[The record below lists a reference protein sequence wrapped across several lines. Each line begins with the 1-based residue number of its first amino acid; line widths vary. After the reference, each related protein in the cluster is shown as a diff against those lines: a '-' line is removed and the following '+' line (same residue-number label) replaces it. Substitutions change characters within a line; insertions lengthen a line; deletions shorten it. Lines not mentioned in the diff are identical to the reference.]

1 VTCEDA
7 RLLIGAA
14 PADVPPELAGHLAEC
29 AQCGALQREMRSF
42 EADLRRAL
50 QEPPDMSRF
59 LTRRRP
65 PVWRGWALAASIL
78 LVTCAAL
85 AAWLLVP
92 GETLAHQVVV
102 HVQGEP
108 QSWLATEQVSA
119 AGIQQVLR
127 KSGVQVDLT
136 SEHVVYAQSCWFR
149 GHYVPHL
156 VLETARGP
164 ATVLLLRHEPVT
176 HREAF
181 SEAGMSGI
189 IVPAQQGSIALLTRG
204 GADLQA
210 LAALAGEMQRD
221 THWMPESH

>member
-14 PADVPPELAGHLAEC
+14 PADVPPELADHLKGC
-29 AQCGALQREMRSF
+29 ADCGALQREMRSF

-59 LTRRRP
+59 LVRRRRP
-65 PVWRGWALAASIL
+65 AWRGWALAASVL

-102 HVQGEP
+102 HVEGEP
-108 QSWLATEQVSA
+108 QSWLATEQLSA
-119 AGIQQVLR
+119 AGVQQVLSR
-127 KSGVQVDLT
+127 SGLQLDLT
-136 SEHVVYAQSCWFR
+136 SERIVYAQSCWFR

-176 HREAF
+176 RPEAF

-204 GADLQA
+204 GADLKT
-210 LAALAGEMQRD
+210 LAGEMQHD
-221 THWMPESH
+221 THWMPEAN

>member
-14 PADVPPELAGHLAEC
+14 PGDLPRELAEHLEGC
-29 AQCGALQREMRSF
+29 ENCGALQREMRSF

-50 QEPPDMSRF
+50 EKPPDMSRF
-59 LTRRRP
+59 RTLRRP
-65 PVWRGWALAASIL
+65 SPWRAWAMAAGVL
-78 LVTCAAL
+78 LLTCGAL

-108 QSWLATEQVSA
+108 QSWLATQQVSA

-127 KSGVQVDLT
+127 KSGVQLDLT
-136 SEHVVYAQSCWFR
+136 SERIVYARSCWFR

-156 VLETARGP
+156 VLQTASGP
-164 ATVLLLRHEPVT
+164 VTVMLLRHEAVT
-176 HREAF
+176 RRQVF
-181 SEAGMSGI
+181 SEAGMTGI
-189 IVPAQQGSIALLTRG
+189 IVPAQQGSIALLSRRG
-204 GADLQA
+204 AADLT
-210 LAALAGEMQRD
+210 ALAGEMQRD
-221 THWMPESH
+221 THWMPQSG

>member
-7 RLLIGAA
+7 RLLIGAT
-14 PADVPPELAGHLAEC
+14 PDEVPREFAEHLAGC
-29 AQCGALQREMRSF
+29 DNCGTLQREMRSF

-65 PVWRGWALAASIL
+65 PVWRGWALAASVV
-78 LVTCAAL
+78 LVACAAL
-85 AAWLLVP
+85 VAWLLVP
-92 GETLAHQVVV
+92 SQTLAHQVVV

-108 QSWLATEQVSA
+108 QSWLATQQVSA
-119 AGIQQVLR
+119 AGIQQVLA
-127 KSGVQVDLT
+127 KSGVQLDVT

-164 ATVLLLRHEPVT
+164 ATVMLLRHEPVT
-176 HREAF
+176 RREAF
-181 SEAGMSGI
+181 SEAGMTGI
-189 IVPAQQGSIALLTRG
+189 IVPAQPGSIALLSRG
-204 GADLQA
+204 GVDLG
-210 LAALAGEMQRD
+210 ALAGEMQRD
-221 THWMPESH
+221 THWMPQPN